1 MDRRVRRGGETHA
14 EGVVKSSGIQISW
27 LAEGRDPTNA
37 MKRAVVV

>member
-1 MDRRVRRGGETHA
+1 MDHRVRRGGDTQC
-14 EGVVKSSGIQISW
+14 EGVVRSSGIQSFW